1 MAFAAVI
8 EEFSTITAKG
18 QTTVPKPV
26 RDALRV
32 HPGDKLAF
40 RVDEKGVTVHRADEG
55 REDPAIG
62 SFLAFLARDIER
74 HPENLKAL
82 SPNLVQQIA
91 GLTKNVVVDPDDAI
105 EGDVA
110 L

>member
-1 MAFAAVI
+1 MASATVI

-18 QTTVPKPV
+18 QTTIPKPV

-32 HPGDKLAF
+32 HPGDKIAF
-40 RVDEKGVTVHRADEG
+40 RVDENGVTVQRADAA
-55 REDPAIG
+55 REDPAMG

-82 SPNLVQQIA
+82 SPDLVQRIA
-91 GLTKNVVVDPDDAI
+91 ELTKTVVADPDEAI